1 MVGDEHIQTIRSGE
15 IRKAGSSGE
24 RMNGRLD
31 FDCDGENP

>member
-24 RMNGRLD
+24 RMNAGLA